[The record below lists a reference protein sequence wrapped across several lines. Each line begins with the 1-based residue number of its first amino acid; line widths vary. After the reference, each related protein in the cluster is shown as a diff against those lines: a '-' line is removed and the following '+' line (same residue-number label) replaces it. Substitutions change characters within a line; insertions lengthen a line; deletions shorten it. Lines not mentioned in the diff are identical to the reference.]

1 MPEVRFPDE
10 GCGGA
15 SRLGNTD
22 PIWGPQNGSFFL
34 EGKFP
39 PIISGEIQLGEILKL
54 GQIDIIPTSFF
65 WPRFHLESKFQ
76 NLKNCFIISIDR
88 YIISFHSNKHV
99 HMLFFSLSH
108 CIPRNWSSFP
118 YNAAWP
124 KASAEV
130 PKTVAFR
137 ACRAT
142 SQGPR
147 VWDARMSQE
156 FSMAS
161 KWVIIYLWMGCIR
174 VITHVLTFD

>member
-65 WPRFHLESKFQ
+65 
-76 NLKNCFIISIDR
+76 
-88 YIISFHSNKHV
+88 
-99 HMLFFSLSH
+99 
-108 CIPRNWSSFP
+108 
-118 YNAAWP
+118 
-124 KASAEV
+124 
-130 PKTVAFR
+130 
-137 ACRAT
+137 
-142 SQGPR
+142 
-147 VWDARMSQE
+147 
-156 FSMAS
+156 
-161 KWVIIYLWMGCIR
+161 
-174 VITHVLTFD
+174 